1 MFSSQLLAGI
11 ATGGLIV
18 LAGWLDPVSDSS
30 PAPERVASAG
40 FEGPVRADVVHVI
53 DGDTFEANAQIW
65 LGESIAVRV
74 RIAGIDAPEL
84 HARCDDEYRRA
95 QAARPGRMAGE
106 AAGHVRIGKH
116 ALAVV
121 AEIAPRLVEIRRQLE
136 SEEKGAIAVGRPVD
150 GNHVAL
156 LLRKRGEV
164 VAPPGLGCRHRLR
177 ELHQRPQVELL
188 VLIVADDIEQA
199 GFK

>member
-95 QAARPGRMAGE
+95 QAARSFLARRIEGASVRLSDVRHDKYGGR
-106 AAGHVRIGKH
+106 
-116 ALAVV
+116 
-121 AEIAPRLVEIRRQLE
+121 
-136 SEEKGAIAVGRPVD
+136 VD
-150 GNHVAL
+150 S
-156 LLRKRGEV
+156 K
-164 VAPPGLGCRHRLR
+164 
-177 ELHQRPQVELL
+177 
-188 VLIVADDIEQA
+188 VADA
-199 GFK
+199 GGNVGDAMVAKGLARVYVGGRRGGWCGGV